1 MINIGLFWPT
11 NLSEP
16 LKKEMLAL
24 NSKKI
29 SKTLQPVKRSDV
41 CRNVFLWKA
50 DDIRKYDIRKRSLM
64 ILTYRC
70 IECVTPIPKLSDW
83 STIISFTHTTLHTRL
98 ITTKTK
104 NNIVTVLSKS
114 RV

>member
-1 MINIGLFWPT
+1 
-11 NLSEP
+11 
-16 LKKEMLAL
+16 MLAL

-29 SKTLQPVKRSDV
+29 GKTLQPVKRSDV
-41 CRNVFLWKA
+41 CRNFFLWKA
-50 DDIRKYDIRKRSLM
+50 DDKRKDDIRNRSLM

-70 IECVTPIPKLSDW
+70 IECVTPIPKLPDW
-83 STIISFTHTTLHTRL
+83 STIISFTRTTYHIPL